1 MGTRGFQEKARS
13 TATELERCHQERSQE
28 NGHQL
33 GRGWR
38 GCGGQEGLEESCR
51 PMHLWREMNQEPGI
65 AELFLYNTPCLR
77 KNGAFLFLLE
87 LCQISTNFNVLVS
100 RWQKGWNCILHIHF
114 PPHLTHANNNHTKY
128 FAQTLWQIVYNL
140 WNFHRKFA
148 NLVAIPTNRT
158 TKHIVCC
165 KVHPVL

>member
-114 PPHLTHANNNHTKY
+114 PPHLTMPIITIRSISHKLCGRLFTICEIS
-128 FAQTLWQIVYNL
+128 T
-140 WNFHRKFA
+140 A
-148 NLVAIPTNRT
+148 NLRILWRYLRT
-158 TKHIVCC
+158 ELRNI
-165 KVHPVL
+165 